1 LTQTHGGDGL
11 GENAKTGRN
20 KVELNVTM
28 ELNVTISR
36 DEQEQSL
43 QVRS

>member
-1 LTQTHGGDGL
+1 L

-20 KVELNVTM
+20 KVELNVT
-28 ELNVTISR
+28 LSR

-43 QVRS
+43 QFRS